1 MQKILIIFNREPYDN
16 TDVTWNG
23 LRLAGTLQKKGHE
36 VRIFLMN
43 DAVDMARDV
52 CKPPEGYDQD
62 LAQMLKDLIKVGVP
76 VEVCGTCMARCGI
89 YKNHPY
95 FEGANSSTMAFLA
108 DWVADSDKVLTF

>member
-1 MQKILIIFNREPYDN
+1 MNILIIFNREPYDN

-23 LRLAGTLQKKGHE
+23 LRLAGKLLETGQS

-62 LAQMLKDLIKVGVP
+62 LSQMLKDLIVGGVP
-76 VEVCGTCMARCGI
+76 VKVCGTCMARCGI

-95 FEGANSSTMAFLA
+95 FEGAEQSTMAALSE
-108 DWVADSDKVLTF
+108 WVVDSDKVLTF